1 MFTTQYIHIPLLFR
15 SGDGWEFA
23 EHISITKD
31 LASDINYFLNLK
43 GADNVAHVRALS
55 FAYPQKSTMEDFAD
69 SWRFKV
75 QQIGGT
81 PNNWGKVGVEETN
94 NAPDNDF
101 EFDDDDDDMDEDDLD
116 DYLQMMAESRAA
128 TQSSNTAPLFVDNT
142 SKPDEIISP
151 FAEPSTEA
159 VQPLV
164 SGDLELNIENVDKV
178 LDEVRPYL
186 ISDGGKSEYNEYYFL
201 FS

>member
-1 MFTTQYIHIPLLFR
+1 
-15 SGDGWEFA
+15 
-23 EHISITKD
+23 
-31 LASDINYFLNLK
+31 
-43 GADNVAHVRALS
+43 
-55 FAYPQKSTMEDFAD
+55 MEDFAD

-75 QQIGGT
+75 QQIGRT
-81 PNNWGKVGVEETN
+81 PNNWGKAEVEENN
-94 NAPDNDF
+94 NALDNDF
-101 EFDDDDDDMDEDDLD
+101 AFDEDDVDMDEDDLD

-142 SKPDEIISP
+142 SKPDEVISP

-164 SGDLELNIENVDKV
+164 SGDLELNNENVDRV

-186 ISDGGKSEYNEYYFL
+186 ISDGGEYKRHKMVVTSQLN
-201 FS
+201 S